1 MHMTEEQKIEDP
13 AEKNS
18 GSCCLLELFILIRNM
33 PHTNGAD
40 LVEEFEVIVA
50 DQSWSKKSY
59 HILKND

>member
-1 MHMTEEQKIEDP
+1 MHMTEEQKIEDS

-50 DQSWSKKSY
+50 DQS
-59 HILKND
+59 